1 MYRPLGAMEKLF
13 WLLDETSQVHFV
25 IAAEITGTKPVPAW
39 QAALRAVQQ
48 RHPLLSVFIHPNGFV
63 RPAFYPAK
71 GAEIPLRVVEAGP
84 DYRWE
89 QELETELATPFDA
102 SQAPLVR
109 TVLVQQELKSVFILA
124 SHHSIGDGLSGL
136 LFLRDTLTALSGQP
150 LLPLETPDSSD
161 TLLDIPSPSEQEVV
175 ASPGPAQEQ
184 PLFKRRAEDRPVV
197 ERRQF
202 SPEFTQRL
210 VHQSKAEGTTV
221 HGALCA
227 AFLLAGRLVDRSWQH
242 KPVRLVS
249 PVSIR
254 QALGK
259 EEALAQYIT
268 SRIIVYPPQLQLS
281 FWELAR
287 FGKGEL
293 AGVVSPENIAS
304 VVKNTRQFVFGNL
317 DVKEIADQLQQGEA
331 REIMVSNLG
340 RFPHQTAFSELQLDG
355 VWGPLAL
362 SGYPGDQ
369 TIGVT
374 TTNGSLRLVHTS
386 RIPLPALLETAE
398 AILVTACADTAA

>member
-1 MYRPLGAMEKLF
+1 MEKLF

-25 IAAEITGTKPVPAW
+25 IAAEVTGAKPVSAW
-39 QAALRAVQQ
+39 QAALRAVQA
-48 RHPLLSVFIHPNGFV
+48 RHPLLNVFIHPSGFV
-63 RPAFYPAK
+63 HPSFRVAK
-71 GAEIPLRVVEAGP
+71 SSEIPLRVVEAGP

-89 QELETELATPFDA
+89 GELETELATPFNA
-102 SQAPLVR
+102 SQTPLVR
-109 TVLVQQELKSVFILA
+109 TVLVQQGQKSVFILA
-124 SHHSIGDGLSGL
+124 SHHSIGDGYSGL
-136 LFLRDTLTALSGQP
+136 LFLRDVLTALSGQS
-150 LLPLETPDSSD
+150 LLPVETPDSSD
-161 TLLDIPSPSEQEVV
+161 TLLGFTSAGGEKAA
-175 ASPGPAQEQ
+175 ASPGPAPEQ
-184 PLFKRRAEDRPVV
+184 PLFTRRAEDRPVV
-197 ERRQF
+197 QRRQF

-210 VHQSKAEGTTV
+210 VNRSKAEGTTV

-227 AFLLAGRLVDRSWQH
+227 AFVLAGRLIDSSWQH

-249 PVSIR
+249 PASIR

-259 EEALAQYIT
+259 DEALAQYIT
-268 SRIIVYPPQLQLS
+268 SRTIVYSPQPALS

-293 AGVVSPENIAS
+293 VGVISPENIAS
-304 VVKNTRQFVFGNL
+304 AVKKTRQFVFGNQ
-317 DVKEIADQLQQGEA
+317 DAKEIADQLQQGVA

-340 RFPHQTAFSELQLDG
+340 RFPHQTAFGELQLDG

-374 TTNGSLRLVHTS
+374 TTNGSLRLVHAS

-398 AILVTACADTAA
+398 AILVRACDRTAT